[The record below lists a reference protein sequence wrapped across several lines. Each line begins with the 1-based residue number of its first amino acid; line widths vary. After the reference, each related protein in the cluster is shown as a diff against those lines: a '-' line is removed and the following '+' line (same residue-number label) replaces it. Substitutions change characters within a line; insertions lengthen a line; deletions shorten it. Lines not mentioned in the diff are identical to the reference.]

1 MRVAGVLTAILLWN
15 GAAEA
20 QGTGAIAGVVRDTS
34 GRYIVGAELIVD
46 GFGRKAVTDDSGRF
60 HLDGIPAGKNGFLFR
75 KLGLSPVSFETSVA
89 AEKTLVLA
97 INMQPAEQTL
107 DAVVVKAA
115 MEPAG
120 LTRAGFYERQKQG
133 LGYFLTPAKVDS
145 LQHLGSPSQLLRDV
159 PGVEVDCRGT
169 TRCALR
175 TRSPPFCM
183 HLFVDGRYERGTT
196 PQLAMDENLSTSA
209 IAAIEVYRTPVSV
222 PHEFSAPL
230 AEKAPGARTLTQ
242 KSGCGAVVVWT
253 KAKA

>member
-1 MRVAGVLTAILLWN
+1 MWW
-15 GAAEA
+15 
-20 QGTGAIAGVVRDTS
+20 VRSSSST
-34 GRYIVGAELIVD
+34 
-46 GFGRKAVTDDSGRF
+46 RKAVTDDSGRF

-89 AEKTLVLA
+89 ADKTLVLA

-115 MEPAG
+115 AESAG

-133 LGYFLTPAKVDS
+133 LGYYLPPAKIDS
-145 LQHLGSPSQLLRDV
+145 MQYLGSPSQLLRDI

-169 TRCALR
+169 TRCSLK
-175 TRSPPFCM
+175 TRSPPYCM
-183 HLFVDGRYERGTT
+183 HLFVDGRYERGST
-196 PQLAMDENLSTSA
+196 PQLALDENLSTSA
-209 IAAIEVYRTPVSV
+209 VAAIEVYRSAVSV
-222 PHEFSAPL
+222 PQDFSAPL

-242 KSGCGAVVVWT
+242 KAGCGAVVVWT